1 MPGNDKTF
9 GSPDRLS
16 ETAIIIDP
24 VVPMAARSVLQR
36 KYFVAQRHPGTTS
49 RRGALIPY
57 REIAPEAPPPPKP
70 PWVTSPQAK
79 RTWAAAVAIVVLFG
93 GTLVAAAADS
103 VIGMI
108 VMLVLT
114 GTATVYGVRSGWGA
128 REVGWTSPVLDPQTI
143 LASDYDRW
151 YERQGTAYYHRQY
164 VVPAT
169 DIDSEHRPDWARA
182 VAAVIEI
189 RESYVVKSRLVDFEQ
204 VTAAL
209 PQRLWEIAEGFA
221 RLAEVRARQEDSAR
235 RAKAGE
241 RGADD
246 PYFAAKIAGQ
256 SQKVEVARQ
265 RILSRIRE
273 LEDFAAVVRRADEAK
288 QRELAVEQLGEVDDL
303 LLDLL
308 ASTEKRPSDEVQAQ
322 QLRTEAEA
330 VIAQAVE
337 AAREFALPEADESE
351 PESGALV
358 PENALE
364 PDDGL
369 EPEDG
374 NAPEDGNVPDDD
386 GDASANPV
394 GE

>member
-16 ETAIIIDP
+16 ENAIVIDP
-24 VVPMAARSVLQR
+24 VVPLAARSVLQR
-36 KYFVAQRHPGTTS
+36 KHFVAQRHPGTTS

-57 REIAPEAPPPPKP
+57 RETAPEAPPPPKA
-70 PWVTSPQAK
+70 PWVTSPEAK
-79 RTWAAAVAIVVLFG
+79 RTWIAAVAIVVLFG

-114 GTATVYGVRSGWGA
+114 GTATVYGVRNGWGA
-128 REVGWTSPVLDPQTI
+128 REVGWTSPVLDPQAI

-151 YERQGTAYYHRQY
+151 YERQGTAYYHRRY
-164 VVPAT
+164 IVPAT
-169 DIDSEHRPDWARA
+169 DIDPEHRPEWARA
-182 VAAVIEI
+182 IAAAIEI

-209 PQRLWEIAEGFA
+209 PQRLWDVAEGFA

-235 RAKAGE
+235 RAGAGE
-241 RGADD
+241 HGADD

-256 SQKVEVARQ
+256 SEKVEVARQ

-273 LEDFAAVVRRADEAK
+273 LEDFAVVVRRADEAK

-308 ASTEKRPSDEVQAQ
+308 ASTEKRPADEMQAE

-337 AAREFALPEADESE
+337 AAREFALPEAEGLGEADSLEPDEAPGPE
-351 PESGALV
+351 EAAEPDEALEAEDGDGPESG
-358 PENALE
+358 E
-364 PDDGL
+364 G
-369 EPEDG
+369 PEDRPPG
-374 NAPEDGNVPDDD
+374 
-386 GDASANPV
+386 
-394 GE
+394 